1 MKGFSPL
8 DKLGLYFILFLALCY
23 PLFLI
28 YTLVTRTRS
37 LIGKVQETRQD
48 RDTSPVVYQH
58 RLFKIQHP
66 ANWKVSE
73 DEVKENIQFSRGG
86 NSIKL
91 NVFEGNLVPE
101 AAFDSF
107 VEINRE
113 VFNEPRESPLYSYG
127 PYQGM
132 GVVLQGIHKNFQ
144 SQSKERTATLKLFA
158 CTQEGICLGV
168 RVGYLN
174 DELEE
179 IQPALTLMEDSLKL
193 TPLQTPNA
201 PS

>member
-1 MKGFSPL
+1 M
-8 DKLGLYFILFLALCY
+8 DILGLYIILFLALCY

-28 YTLVTRTRS
+28 YSLVTRTRS
-37 LIGKVQETRQD
+37 LIHKVQETKRD

-58 RLFKIQHP
+58 RLFEVQPP
-66 ANWKVSE
+66 ANWDVSE
-73 DEVKENIQFSRGG
+73 DENKENIQFSRGG
-86 NSIKL
+86 NSINL
-91 NVFEGNLVPE
+91 HVFEGNLVPE

-107 VEINRE
+107 VVTNRR
-113 VFNEPRESPLYSYG
+113 VFDAPREIPLHSYG
-127 PYQGM
+127 QYQGM
-132 GVVLQGIHKNFQ
+132 GVVLQGIHKKSQ

-158 CTQEGICLGV
+158 CTQAGVCLGV

-179 IQPALTLMEDSLKL
+179 VEPALTLIEESLKL